1 MTQEIGPEFIFF
13 SNLKVA
19 VRPRVASYD
28 SGYEHSLDHYVDV
41 KLLLQKTDGQEDKAP
56 ATFAAAF

>member
-1 MTQEIGPEFIFF
+1 MTQEIGPNSYF
-13 SNLKVA
+13 SNPVA
-19 VRPRVASYD
+19 VRPRVAPYD